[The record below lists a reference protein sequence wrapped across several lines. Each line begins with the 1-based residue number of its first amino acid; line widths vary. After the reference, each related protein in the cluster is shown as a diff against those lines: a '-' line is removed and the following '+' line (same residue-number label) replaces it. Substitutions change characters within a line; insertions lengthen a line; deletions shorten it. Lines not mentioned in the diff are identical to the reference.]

1 MVFQKDILKA
11 LKVMGESGKVQ
22 HAMRAELPVVRS
34 NDPLFQAQKVMGESG
49 LDAVPVVDEMNRLE
63 GLLTSQ
69 DINEAYQL
77 ASISAS
83 LNALKI

>member
-1 MVFQKDILKA
+1 
-11 LKVMGESGKVQ
+11 
-22 HAMRAELPVVRS
+22 
-34 NDPLFQAQKVMGESG
+34 MGESG